1 MEDLMTWLWPAL
13 FVVAGFLVGVVVDW
27 MILRRLRGA
36 VSRTDW
42 GWDDLLVDA
51 IGRAPVLWFTAA
63 GVYAAL
69 ESLTLP
75 SGIRD
80 TLQVILVV
88 VVILSLTLVASRIAA
103 DAVRLLTERS
113 AGGLPGTSLIQN
125 ITRVVVFGLGLL
137 IILQQL
143 GIRIT
148 PVIGALGV
156 GSLAVALAL
165 QDTLSNLFAGFQILL
180 TRQVEAGDFIRL
192 EGGEEGYVTD
202 VQWRNTTVKSRLD
215 ESETVIPNR
224 KLADSVVTNFT
235 LPRKPLWVRAEVGVS
250 YDSDLERVERVTLEV
265 AREVAEEFSGAD
277 EDVEPVLRFRAFGDS
292 SVQFMVRVY
301 VGDFSRQF
309 RVKHELVKRIHARYR
324 EEGITIPFP
333 IRTLDFPRALRVEG
347 AEGRGSGGASPGEK
361 PERSPGG

>member
-1 MEDLMTWLWPAL
+1 MDELMTWLWPAL
-13 FVVAGFLVGVVVDW
+13 FVVAGFLVGVVIDW

-36 VSRTDW
+36 ASRTDW
-42 GWDDLLVDA
+42 GWDDLLIDA

-80 TLQVILVV
+80 TLQAILVV

-103 DAVRLLTERS
+103 NAVRLLTERS
-113 AGGLPGTSLIQN
+113 AGGLPGMSLIQN

-165 QDTLSNLFAGFQILL
+165 QDTLSNLFAGFQIIL

-192 EGGEEGYVTD
+192 EGGEQGYVTD

-235 LPRKPLWVRAEVGVS
+235 LPRKPLWVRTEVGVS
-250 YDSDLERVERVTLEV
+250 YGSDLDQVERVTLEV
-265 AREVAEEFSGAD
+265 AREVAEEFSDDG
-277 EDVEPVLRFRAFGDS
+277 EEVEPVLRFRSFGDS
-292 SVQFMVRVY
+292 SVELMVRVHVDDY
-301 VGDFSRQF
+301 GGQF

-324 EEGITIPFP
+324 EEGIVIPFP
-333 IRTLDFPRALRVEG
+333 IRTLDVPGALRVEG
-347 AEGRGSGGASPGEK
+347 AEGRRSEEDAPGDGPEGSSEG
-361 PERSPGG
+361 

>member
-1 MEDLMTWLWPAL
+1 MENLTTWMWPAL
-13 FVVAGFLVGVVVDW
+13 FVVVGFLVGGVVDW

-63 GVYAAL
+63 GGYAAL
-69 ESLTLP
+69 ESLTLS
-75 SGIRD
+75 SGIRN

-88 VVILSLTLVASRIAA
+88 VVIFSLTLVASRIAA
-103 DAVRLLTERS
+103 GSVRLLTERS
-113 AGGLPGTSLIQN
+113 AGGLPGMSLIQN

-143 GIRIT
+143 GIQIT

-165 QDTLSNLFAGFQILL
+165 QDTLSNLFAGFQIIL

-235 LPRKPLWVRAEVGVS
+235 LPQKPLWVRAEVGVS
-250 YDSDLERVERVTLEV
+250 YGSDLDQVERVTLEV

-277 EDVEPVLRFRAFGDS
+277 EELEPVLRFKAFGDS
-292 SVQFMVRVY
+292 SVEFSVRVHVDDY
-301 VGDFSRQF
+301 DGQF

-324 EEGITIPFP
+324 EEGIVIPFP
-333 IRTLDFPRALRVEG
+333 IRTLDVPGALRVEG
-347 AEGRGSGGASPGEK
+347 SEARRSGGDAPDDEPEGSPEG
-361 PERSPGG
+361 